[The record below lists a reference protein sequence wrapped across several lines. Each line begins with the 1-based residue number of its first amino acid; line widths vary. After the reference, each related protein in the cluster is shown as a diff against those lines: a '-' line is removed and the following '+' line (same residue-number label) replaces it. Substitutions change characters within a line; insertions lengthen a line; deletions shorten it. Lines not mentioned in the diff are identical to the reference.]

1 MFPIGSIYK
10 YKYIGYILGRRK
22 MTSEGRFA
30 MQEGMKNK
38 WSGKC
43 IGKSKHIYIKCNNS
57 NITNVNLGF

>member
-1 MFPIGSIYK
+1 MFPIGTI

-30 MQEGMKNK
+30 MREGMINK

-43 IGKSKHIYIKCNNS
+43 IGKSKHIYIY
-57 NITNVNLGF
+57 IYIYNVIMVTLIM

>member
-1 MFPIGSIYK
+1 MFPIGAIYK

-30 MQEGMKNK
+30 MREGMKNK

-43 IGKSKHIYIKCNNS
+43 IGKSKHIYIY
-57 NITNVNLGF
+57 IM